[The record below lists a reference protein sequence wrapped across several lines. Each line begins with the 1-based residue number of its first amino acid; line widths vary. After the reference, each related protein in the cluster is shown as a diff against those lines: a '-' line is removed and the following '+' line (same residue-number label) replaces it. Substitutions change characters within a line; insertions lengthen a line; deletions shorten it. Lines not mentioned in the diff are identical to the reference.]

1 MKASS
6 PLKFLT
12 NLSFRVKLPVMICL
26 LVCIVLAATGIL
38 SYRIAAEITIDKSKD
53 EIRSTSD
60 RIGEGL
66 YSSIELAQQSV
77 FLLSVQAPILDIV
90 SLHNSSSVAEEQFF
104 TADNTALTSVNER
117 LTTSIQGMQGTETI
131 LVLDKNGLIVAS
143 SNESV
148 LNSSRSDRDYFQ
160 QAIKGKAAV
169 SDALV
174 SKSTGNLVTVLA
186 APIMDKQGAVQ
197 GVVAVTLVTDFFVNK
212 LQNVKINDEGKVIIL
227 DRVGMVIYHS
237 GDEALVG
244 TVLETEDYKAVL
256 ELPPSKEIMKNELL
270 FPDKVAFYSKTPIAD
285 WSIIIED
292 ASSDVNKPLNQMMEQ
307 MLIVLLFAIAIS
319 IAVGIGISLLITKP
333 VSRLTTLF
341 KKLASGDLTVVAAG
355 KYSGEFKVLA
365 DSFDVMVSRNKQLIT
380 SMNSSIAV
388 LQNSMSE
395 LEETSKR
402 TNLSIAETSTTTQ
415 EIAKAMESQ
424 ANDTESIVDK
434 FMEVGDKIADVS
446 SKSQEIR
453 TKADS
458 VAQVFKANYEVIE
471 ALVEINHRSELEV
484 RNISEVTAQL
494 AESSSGIRQI
504 TGAISDI
511 ANQTQLLALNA
522 SIEAARAGEQGRGFA
537 VVASEIRKLAEQ
549 TSLQSQD
556 INKIVAQTIGYVER
570 SDHSVKAIESI
581 SEQHNSS
588 VQQTQQTFGYITD
601 NIREIIEQV
610 KTIAVQLKAIE
621 QDKEGVLGAAQSL
634 SASGEQVSASVEE
647 VTATVQE
654 QSAMVQNLAEMVETI
669 ESLSNELAQAAGEF
683 KVE

>member
-1 MKASS
+1 M
-6 PLKFLT
+6 
-12 NLSFRVKLPVMICL
+12 SFRIKLPVMICL
-26 LVCIVLAATGIL
+26 LVSIVLAGTCIL
-38 SYRIAAEITIDKSKD
+38 CYRIAAIMTLENSKHEIG
-53 EIRSTSD
+53 STSD
-60 RIGEGL
+60 RIGEEL
-66 YSSIELAQQSV
+66 YSNMELAQQSV
-77 FLLSVQAPILDIV
+77 YLLSVQKTIIDV
-90 SLHNSSSVAEEQFF
+90 VNLHNGNSMTEEQFF
-104 TADNTALTSVNER
+104 SADNELMNSVNEQ
-117 LTTSIQGMQGTETI
+117 LTTSIKGMQGTETI
-131 LVLDKNGLIVAS
+131 LVMDKNGMIVAS
-143 SNESV
+143 NNDGV
-148 LNSSRSDRDYFQ
+148 LNNSRSDRDYFM
-160 QAIKGKAAV
+160 QAITGKAVV

-174 SKSTGNLVTVLA
+174 SKSSGNLVTVLA
-186 APIMDKQGAVQ
+186 SPIFDKDGSVQ

-212 LQNVKINDEGKVIIL
+212 LKDIRINDEGKVMIL
-227 DRVGMVIYHS
+227 DRSGTTLYHS
-237 GDEALVG
+237 ADASLIG
-244 TVLETEDYKAVL
+244 TVLETEDYHSVL
-256 ELPPSKEIMKNELL
+256 ALPASSEILRDELSLPSR
-270 FPDKVAFYSKTPIAD
+270 VAFYSKTPVSD
-285 WSIIIED
+285 WSVIIED
-292 ASSDVNKPLNQMMEQ
+292 SISDVEKPLKNMMQQM
-307 MLIVLLFAIAIS
+307 IVVMVVSILVS
-319 IAVGIGISLLITKP
+319 IAAGILISMLVTRPI
-333 VSRLTTLF
+333 VRLTRLF
-341 KKLASGDLTVVAAG
+341 KTMATGDLTVTATG

-365 DSFDVMVSRNKQLIT
+365 DSFDVMALRNKQLIT
-380 SMNSSIAV
+380 SMNSSIGV
-388 LQNSMSE
+388 LKTSMSE
-395 LEETSKR
+395 LDETSKK
-402 TNLSIAETSTTTQ
+402 TNHSIAETSTTTQ

-434 FMEVGDKIADVS
+434 FLEVGDKIADVS

-471 ALVEINHRSELEV
+471 ALVEINHRSESEV

-511 ANQTQLLALNA
+511 AAQTQLLALNA

-556 INKIVAQTIGYVER
+556 INKIVAQTIEYVER
-570 SDHSVKAIESI
+570 SDRSVKAIESI

-621 QDKEGVLGAAQSL
+621 QDKDGVLGAAQSL

>member
-1 MKASS
+1 
-6 PLKFLT
+6 
-12 NLSFRVKLPVMICL
+12 
-26 LVCIVLAATGIL
+26 
-38 SYRIAAEITIDKSKD
+38 
-53 EIRSTSD
+53 
-60 RIGEGL
+60 
-66 YSSIELAQQSV
+66 
-77 FLLSVQAPILDIV
+77 
-90 SLHNSSSVAEEQFF
+90 
-104 TADNTALTSVNER
+104 
-117 LTTSIQGMQGTETI
+117 MQGTETI
-131 LVLDKNGLIVAS
+131 LVMDKSGIIIAS
-143 SNESV
+143 NNDSI
-148 LNSSRSDRDYFQ
+148 LNNSRSDRDYFK
-160 QAIKGKAAV
+160 QAIAGKSVV

-174 SKSTGNLVTVLA
+174 SKSSGNLVTVLA
-186 APIMDKQGAVQ
+186 SPVFDKQGSIQ

-212 LQNVKINDEGKVIIL
+212 LKDVRINDEGKVMIL
-227 DRVGMVIYHS
+227 DRAGTVLYHS
-237 GDEALVG
+237 ADASLIG
-244 TVLETEDYKAVL
+244 TVLETEDYHAVL
-256 ELPPSKEIMKNELL
+256 ALPASSEIVRDELNLPSR
-270 FPDKVAFYSKTPIAD
+270 VAFYSKTPISD
-285 WSIIIED
+285 WSVIIED
-292 ASSDVNKPLNQMMEQ
+292 SLSDVEKPLKNMMQQM
-307 MLIVLLFAIAIS
+307 IVVMIIS
-319 IAVGIGISLLITKP
+319 ILASIAAGILISLLVTRPIGH
-333 VSRLTTLF
+333 LTRLF
-341 KKLASGDLTVVAAG
+341 KTMASGDLTVVATG

-365 DSFDVMVSRNKQLIT
+365 DSFDVMALRNKQLVT
-380 SMNSSIAV
+380 SMNGSIAV
-388 LQNSMSE
+388 LKKSMSE
-395 LEETSKR
+395 LDETSKR

-446 SKSQEIR
+446 GKSQEIR

-458 VAQVFKANYEVIE
+458 VAQIFKANYEVIE
-471 ALVEINHRSELEV
+471 ALVEINHRSESEV
-484 RNISEVTAQL
+484 RKISEVTAQL

-511 ANQTQLLALNA
+511 AGQTQLLALNA

-556 INKIVAQTIGYVER
+556 INKIVAQTIEYVEQ

-588 VQQTQQTFGYITD
+588 VQQTQQTFSYITD
-601 NIREIIEQV
+601 NIHEIIEQV

-621 QDKEGVLGAAQSL
+621 QDKDGVLGAAQSL